1 MGYGFIFPVWRL
13 RWIWTRIIFPVKIP
27 NNIIFIIFFSI
38 ILKHLQIKMLTL
50 NCKSYLQNC
59 SMLWRSNIFIK
70 LVFYIVA
77 FVYWNIV
84 CTESCMYKSIL
95 RKINKLHK
103 NNCPPTCNMTYLNNY
118 SSLLQLEIVSFYYFT
133 WTSDKV

>member
-27 NNIIFIIFFSI
+27 NNIIFITFFSI

-70 LVFYIVA
+70 LVFYIVT

-95 RKINKLHK
+95 RKINKLHTK
-103 NNCPPTCNMTYLNNY
+103 KTVRQLAIWHIWIII
-118 SSLLQLEIVSFYYFT
+118 LLSYNLKLCLLLFYMNPG
-133 WTSDKV
+133 